1 MNRIMAWL
9 AEWIFG
15 ICFVAFL
22 ISVVAV
28 VLIIKQIGS

>member
-15 ICFVAFL
+15 ACFVAFL
-22 ISVVAV
+22 ISVGAI
-28 VLIIKQIGS
+28 VLIIRGMGR